1 MTAVLIVKVRE
12 KKQCHMLVM
21 LCDGSVEI
29 FGGNRREWVSN

>member
-1 MTAVLIVKVRE
+1 MTAVLIMNVRE

-29 FGGNRREWVSN
+29 FGGNIREWVSN